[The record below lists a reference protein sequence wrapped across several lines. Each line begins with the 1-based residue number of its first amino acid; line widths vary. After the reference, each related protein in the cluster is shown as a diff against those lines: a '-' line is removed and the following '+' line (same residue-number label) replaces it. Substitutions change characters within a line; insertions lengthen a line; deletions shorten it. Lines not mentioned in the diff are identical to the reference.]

1 MTDFLTEFLKSLARF
16 SEGGDKNEAARA
28 ALQAMQSRYESAGV
42 GFWDYDGKTK
52 MIRFSKEAAHLYNL
66 AENTEV
72 KLKTILR
79 LTTKECRDEIY
90 SVLRHEEGQHKCIL
104 SVVASDGS
112 LRWIK
117 NRFSLV
123 RGEDGGIV
131 RLGGVA
137 TDVTEVMNA
146 KLSSIDELHRLDL
159 ALTAGKMGS
168 WEFDFRTSAV
178 TYGDATR
185 ELFGLPSGKLPQGE
199 YLKRLHPD
207 DAIASRESLALAVKN
222 HNENWYCEYRS
233 THPQKG
239 PRRISVSGKIIY
251 DSQGNGVKAICIAK
265 DVTEEFEREQERQRY
280 LALIQDSQE
289 LAHTGSW
296 EVDWMGNVTWSPECF
311 NIHGISPGPLKPFE
325 ENPTFVVEEHKKT
338 LRTQLDKCMESGTPF
353 RFDYKIVVKNEI
365 KDIRVRGRAV
375 YVKNQIIGVLG
386 SLQDVT
392 AA

>member
-1 MTDFLTEFLKSLARF
+1 MIGILKGFAQTLF
-16 SEGGDKNEAARA
+16 GGEKKAVARA
-28 ALQAMQSRYESAGV
+28 ALQAMQSRYESVGV
-42 GFWDYDGKTK
+42 GFWDYDGTTK
-52 MIRFSKEAAHLYNL
+52 LIRFSREAAHLYNL
-66 AENTEV
+66 PENSVVT
-72 KLKTILR
+72 LRAILR

-90 SVLRHEEGQHKCIL
+90 SVLRHEEGQHKCTV
-104 SVVASDGS
+104 SVQATDGS

-123 RGEDGGIV
+123 RGSDGSIE

-137 TDVTEVMNA
+137 TDVTEVMSA
-146 KLSSIDELHRLDL
+146 KLRSIDELHRLDL
-159 ALTAGKMGS
+159 ALTAGEMGS
-168 WEFDFRTSAV
+168 WEFDFRTNAV

-185 ELFGLPSGKLPQGE
+185 ELFGLPNGHLAQGE

-222 HNENWYCEYRS
+222 HNENWYCDYRS

-251 DSQGNGVKAICIAK
+251 NSQGDGVKAICIAK

-289 LAHTGSW
+289 LAHIGSW

-325 ENPTFVVEEHKKT
+325 ENPTFVEEEHKKN

-353 RFDYKIVVKNEI
+353 HFDYKIVVKNEI
-365 KDIRVRGRAV
+365 KEIRVRGRAV
-375 YVKNQIIGVLG
+375 YIKNQIIGVLG